1 MVPHALDLRRTPP
14 HIIYANFYPF
24 QPRETGGPQWS
35 RSIHVITVAHGDGR
49 IDSGGSSYPLA
60 RGQALIVPWTLPLYY
75 VGAPRQ
81 PFAIS
86 TVHLG
91 FLPWNEDSPCSIPY
105 CAGTTM
111 PHGAMEAP
119 PSGQPFDRVLFIP
132 DAAELGMLDRVA
144 SIIAVFEEQSGAR
157 RDRLLRALAI
167 LLLDDL
173 ERAHEHAPQGPG
185 HPRAL
190 AVRELISYMRA
201 AYRRRITRAELAR
214 RVDMSQSALAAAFR
228 AVAGTSP
235 IEYLIELRLQHA
247 RRLLATGR
255 EPVAKVAELVGMAD
269 THHFCRLFKA
279 RVGTTPLQY
288 RKRQWRSAPAH
299 ATASG

>member
-1 MVPHALDLRRTPP
+1 MAPHTLDLRRTPP
-14 HIIYANFYPF
+14 HILYANFYPF
-24 QPRETGGPQWS
+24 QPRETGGPQWA
-35 RSIHVITVAHGDGR
+35 RSIHVIMVTHGEGR
-49 IDSGGSSYPLA
+49 IDAGGSSYPLA
-60 RGQALIVPWTLPLYY
+60 PGQALVVPWTMPLYY
-75 VGAPRQ
+75 VSAPRQ

-86 TVHLG
+86 TIHLA
-91 FLPWNEDSPCSIPY
+91 FLPWNEDSPCSIPQGGG
-105 CAGTTM
+105 ATM
-111 PHGAMEAP
+111 SHGAMEAP
-119 PSGQPFDRVLFIP
+119 PYGQSFDRALFIP
-132 DAAELGMLDRVA
+132 NAAELGMLDRAA
-144 SIIAVFEEQSGAR
+144 SIIAAFEEQWGAR

-167 LLLDDL
+167 LLLDDVD
-173 ERAHEHAPQGPG
+173 RAREHVPQGSG
-185 HPRAL
+185 HPRSL

-214 RVDMSQSALAAAFR
+214 RVDMSQSALATAFR

-235 IEYLIELRLQHA
+235 IEFLIELRMQHA

-255 EPVAKVAELVGMAD
+255 DPVAKVADLVGMGD

-299 ATASG
+299 ATVSG